1 MKASAS
7 TEVASLAT
15 PLTASEDVSD
25 KLNNSQLPSP
35 ATPTSSSPTANVL
48 VHVQADSMETRT
60 PDFASPARQAAS
72 VASAKASVL
81 SAARATR
88 RRTECARPLPHAPP
102 TSISTAAPAWHP
114 AQEAPS
120 HSERSAS
127 ELVLPTATTRAIFAT
142 PPAPPA

>member
-15 PLTASEDVSD
+15 LLTTSEDVSD

-60 PDFASPARQAAS
+60 PDSASPARRAAS
-72 VASAKASVL
+72 VASAKASAS
-81 SAARATR
+81 SAIQASKQPTESAR
-88 RRTECARPLPHAPP
+88 LPPRALP
-102 TSISTAAPAWHP
+102 TSSNITAPA
-114 AQEAPS
+114 
-120 HSERSAS
+120 
-127 ELVLPTATTRAIFAT
+127 
-142 PPAPPA
+142 